1 MYKVLLV
8 DDEPFAIEGLQLLI
22 DWEKHGFEING
33 VCANGEDAVDA
44 ISREQP
50 DLVVTDIRMPVMNGL
65 ELIEEARRLGHQ
77 STLFVITSGYSDFN
91 YARQAIRLGVS
102 HYLTKPVIESEADDV
117 LQRLRQELMNREAH
131 DLMLHQAHIQRTKQ
145 ALLAMVTN
153 QDQAELGEE
162 IDEVVHELS
171 AKARKWVYLLVMIQ
185 GDGASAKQV
194 IEQFMEG
201 EPCGYLLDAEWSPY
215 GIVWGGSS
223 EDFTESDY
231 DLRQFAE
238 RLLNVLDQ
246 HFLDQPAGESRV
258 QIAVGC
264 PVSQVQELTVSYRAA
279 AEAGRFLFFDDTPL
293 LYAEDMNEQHLLF
306 DPDTLREA
314 DLIMELIEN
323 GSGAEL
329 STSIWRA
336 FNTFKDQMAAPEL
349 VHIFATQIMFRGLSL
364 FKELGGEPN
373 ALMQDSALHLHERR
387 YQNIEET
394 ARMLEAFCLKC
405 QSEIGTLRERRVGG
419 TQAMVAEY
427 VHNHYKET
435 ITIKELAERF
445 YIHPVHLGQSFMRK
459 YGKGVLDLVHD
470 LRMEEAKQ
478 QLRET
483 DQALYIIAEQVG
495 YRSYQHFLK
504 QFEKRVGMKPAE
516 YRLQSTL

>member
-22 DWEKHGFEING
+22 DWEKHGFEVGGI
-33 VCANGEDAVDA
+33 CANGEDAIDA

-50 DLVVTDIRMPVMNGL
+50 DLVVTDIRMPIMNGL
-65 ELIEEARRLGHQ
+65 ELIEEARRLGHR

-117 LQRLRQELMNREAH
+117 LQRLREELVHRETRELML
-131 DLMLHQAHIQRTKQ
+131 DQAYNQRTKQ
-145 ALLAMVTN
+145 ALLTLVTN
-153 QDQAELGEE
+153 QDQAELG
-162 IDEVVHELS
+162 DEMDWVVHELS
-171 AKARKWVYLLVMIQ
+171 AKAHTWAYLLVMIQ
-185 GDGASAKQV
+185 GDSASAKQA
-194 IEQFMEG
+194 IQQFMDDEH
-201 EPCGYLLDAEWSPY
+201 CGYLLDAEWSPY
-215 GIVWGGSS
+215 GIVWCGC
-223 EDFTESDY
+223 SDASTRSDQ

-246 HFLDQPAGESRV
+246 QAAASRV

-264 PVSQVQELTVSYRAA
+264 PVSQVQELTISYRAA
-279 AEAGRFLFFDDTPL
+279 ADAGRFLFFDDTRL

-306 DPDTLREA
+306 DPDTLMEA

-323 GSGAEL
+323 GSEAEL
-329 STSIWRA
+329 STSVWRA
-336 FNTFKDQMAAPEL
+336 FNAFKDQMAAPEL

-373 ALMQDSALHLHERR
+373 TLMQDSALHLHERR

-394 ARMLEAFCLKC
+394 ARMLEAFCLRC

-435 ITIKELAERF
+435 FTIKELAERF
-445 YIHPVHLGQSFMRK
+445 YIHPVHLGQSFLRK
-459 YGKGVLDLVHD
+459 YGKGVLDVVHD

-516 YRLQSTL
+516 YRLQSTLRE

>member
-22 DWEKHGFEING
+22 DWEKHGFEVGG
-33 VCANGEDAVDA
+33 VCANGEDAIDA

-65 ELIEEARRLGHQ
+65 ELIEEARRLGHR

-102 HYLTKPVIESEADDV
+102 HYLTKPVIETEADDV
-117 LQRLRQELMNREAH
+117 LQRLKQELQHRETRE
-131 DLMLHQAHIQRTKQ
+131 LMLNQAHNHRTRQ
-145 ALLAMVTN
+145 ALLTLVTN
-153 QDQAELGEE
+153 QDQVEFSDE
-162 IDEVVHELS
+162 IDWVVHELS
-171 AKARKWVYLLVMIQ
+171 AKADKWAYLFVMIQ

-194 IEQFMEG
+194 IQQFIDDEH
-201 EPCGYLLDAEWSPY
+201 CGYLLDAEWSPY
-215 GIVWGGSS
+215 GIVWGSCS
-223 EDFTESDY
+223 EAATDSDPG
-231 DLRQFAE
+231 LRQFAE

-246 HFLDQPAGESRV
+246 HFLQPAAASRV

-264 PVSQVQELTVSYRAA
+264 PVSQVQELTISYRAA
-279 AEAGRFLFFDDTPL
+279 AEAGRFLFFDDTRL

-306 DPDTLREA
+306 DPDTLMEA

-323 GSGAEL
+323 GSGADL
-329 STSIWRA
+329 STSVCRA
-336 FNTFKDQMAAPEL
+336 FNTFKEQMAAPEL

-373 ALMQDSALHLHERR
+373 TLMQNSALHLHERR

-394 ARMLEAFCLKC
+394 ARRLEAFCLEC

-427 VHNHYKET
+427 VHHHYKET
-435 ITIKELAERF
+435 FTIKELAERF

-459 YGKGVLDLVHD
+459 YGKGVLDVVHD
-470 LRMEEAKQ
+470 LRIEEAKL